1 MIEEFGTIIEIKSP
15 RIVVVECVKHSSCR
29 HCPSS
34 GACQLGEDNESMRVE
49 ALNRAE
55 GRLHDQVKIVTSAGT
70 FLRSSFL
77 LYIVPILALLVGAY
91 SGQELGPAIYPAA
104 DPSLLSALTG
114 VVCLVLSFL
123 LIRLL
128 TRRLQREHY
137 MPTVVAIQMPTEANG
152 RLD

>member
-1 MIEEFGTIIEIKSP
+1 MIEEFGTIIEVRSP
-15 RIVVVECVKHSSCR
+15 RVVVVECVKHSSCQ

-34 GACQLGEDNESMRVE
+34 GACQLGEDKQSMRVE
-49 ALNRAE
+49 ALNRA
-55 GRLHDQVKIVTSAGT
+55 GARLHDQVKIVTSAGA

-91 SGQELGPAIYPAA
+91 SGQELGPSVFSGT
-104 DPSLLSALTG
+104 DPVLLSALMG
-114 VVCLVLSFL
+114 VACLVLSFL
-123 LIRLL
+123 VIRLL

-137 MPTVVAIQMPTEANG
+137 MPTVVAIQPSTEAKG